1 MSVLII
7 VMLVCILTL
16 AGVLHFISPGK
27 PLPLTDERGNPA
39 VGSISEKIHVRIN
52 GIEQGMFIRGRDAAF
67 PVLLFVHGGPG
78 MPEYFLNRTYP
89 TDLEEHFIV
98 CWWDQR
104 GSGLSYRADI
114 PPETMTIE
122 QFIDDTVEV
131 ARYLRDRFG
140 KDKIYLMGH
149 SWGSFIGI
157 QAAARSP
164 ELFHAYIGVAQIS
177 YQLQSEN
184 LAYDYMLQQY
194 KANGNT
200 RMARR
205 LEAAPV
211 GMSVPLPAK
220 YDALRDEAMHGL
232 GVGTTRDMQSVVSGI
247 FIPSW
252 KHPEYTLIEK
262 INLWRGKISSR
273 RSGLWNRLM
282 TTDLNREVPE
292 LKLPVY
298 IFHGIYDYTV
308 SYPLSRAYFKALKAP
323 VKGFYTFENSAHSPV
338 FEEPVRAREIMVQDV
353 LMRSNDL
360 ADTK

>member
-1 MSVLII
+1 MLVLIT
-7 VMLVCILTL
+7 VSLVCILAL
-16 AGVLHFISPGK
+16 AGVLHSISPGK
-27 PLPLTDERGNPA
+27 PLPIIDESGNPA
-39 VGSISEKIHVRIN
+39 AGSISEKIYVRIN
-52 GIEQGMFIRGRDAAF
+52 GIEQGMFIQGRDVAF

-78 MPEYFLNRTYP
+78 MPEYFLSRIYP

-98 CWWDQR
+98 CWWEQR

-131 ARYLRDRFG
+131 TRYLRDRFG

-149 SWGSFIGI
+149 SWGSFVGI

-194 KANGNT
+194 KENGNT

-205 LEAAPV
+205 LEASPV
-211 GMSVPLPAK
+211 GMSVPLPAE

-232 GVGTTRDMQSVVSGI
+232 GVGTTREMRSVVSGI

-252 KHPEYTLIEK
+252 LNREYTLREK
-262 INLWRGKISSR
+262 VNLWRGKIFSR
-273 RSGLWNRLM
+273 RIGLWNQLM
-282 TTDLNREVPE
+282 ATDLTLAVPE

-298 IFHGIYDYTV
+298 FFHGIHDYTV
-308 SYPLSRAYFKALKAP
+308 CYPLTKAYFDALKTP
-323 VKGFYTFENSAHSPV
+323 LKGFYTFDHSAHSPM
-338 FEEPVRAREIMVQDV
+338 FEEPIRMRKILVEDV
-353 LMRSNDL
+353 LRGSNDL
-360 ADTK
+360 ADAK